1 MEKNTVCLHISEYNE
16 LRDFRV
22 NVMKGNKI
30 LSIDRYGVTNYY
42 TESEAV
48 KNITDQFASLRLS
61 YDTLILDSIKK
72 EDELKKQLTALKLEN
87 DSLREK
93 LNKHCKD
100 KESDD
105 IVCEI
110 SVSTLMNMSYFQFR
124 KWRKS
129 LKR

>member
-72 EDELKKQLTALKLEN
+72 G
-87 DSLREK
+87 
-93 LNKHCKD
+93 
-100 KESDD
+100 
-105 IVCEI
+105 
-110 SVSTLMNMSYFQFR
+110 
-124 KWRKS
+124 
-129 LKR
+129 